1 MLVLPSERLLRDYS
15 NVVKAGDGFNL
26 DVIQQ
31 LPDKARLDGM
41 YMHTRLL
48 TDVALFSNISV
59 TISCSFIGRVFDELF
74 NREDWCMTSTCQ
86 GW

>member
-48 TDVALFSNISV
+48 TNVALFSNISV
-59 TISCSFIGRVFDELF
+59 TISCSFIGRVF
-74 NREDWCMTSTCQ
+74 
-86 GW
+86 